1 MGLAPIALF
10 VYNRPKHTAY
20 TVEFLQK
27 NILANESDLFIFSDA
42 PKKPSQSGLVDSV
55 RKYIHGITGFKSVT
69 IIERDIN
76 NGVANSIIDGVS
88 KLCKEFGQVIVL
100 EDDLVTSPHFLGYMN
115 KALNIYRYNES
126 VISIHGYIYPIK
138 SKLPETF
145 FLRGADCW
153 GWATWDRGWDLFE
166 QNSNKLIYGIKNK
179 NFVNQFNYNGAFNN
193 FKMLNDQNNGKIDA
207 WCIRWHASAFLKNKL
222 TLYPGVSLINNIGN
236 DGTGVHCGYTN
247 HFDCEVSKHPIEI
260 KQIAV
265 TENEE
270 VRRRVEEYLRN
281 LRKPIVN
288 RIKNKIRRL
297 YNKYI

>member
-1 MGLAPIALF
+1 MVLAPVALF
-10 VYNRPKHTAY
+10 VYNRPKHTLC
-20 TVEFLQK
+20 TVESLRK

-42 PKKPSQSGLVDSV
+42 PKINSQPKLVNSV
-55 RKYIHGITGFKSVT
+55 REYISSITGFKSVK
-69 IIERDIN
+69 IIERDTN
-76 NGVANSIIDGVS
+76 KGLANSIIDGVS
-88 KLCKEFGQVIVL
+88 MLCQEFGQVIVI
-100 EDDLVTSPHFLGYMN
+100 EDDLVTSPHFLSYMN
-115 KALNIYRYNES
+115 EALNIYRDNDI

-236 DGTGVHCGYTN
+236 DGTGVHCGHTN

-288 RIKNKIRRL
+288 QIKNKLRRL